1 MKSRSSAELQKE
13 CQNLPPRPYPDTLI
27 IYGRMQT
34 GEMLEN
40 LSPIFTHFWLVLN
53 LCKHKR
59 KVARMDISQELTASY
74 DYKNASFCLQQAI

>member
-13 CQNLPPRPYPDTLI
+13 CQNLPPCPYPDTLI
-27 IYGRMQT
+27 IHGRMQR

-40 LSPIFTHFWLVLN
+40 LSYFTHFWLMLN

-59 KVARMDISQELTASY
+59 KVARMDISQAPTESY
-74 DYKNASFCLQQAI
+74 DYKNASFCLQQDI